1 MKEVNSKLTDW
12 MNEWNHIIKSIT
24 EIKVIATTTATII
37 TEKIILEETN
47 LQKQL
52 ILDKEYKKLEQQ
64 QKQLILDKE

>member
-1 MKEVNSKLTDW
+1 MKEVNVKLTDW

-52 ILDKEYKKLEQQ
+52 ILDKDNKSNSNYRSN
-64 QKQLILDKE
+64 